1 MMNME
6 TRRFDKKDVKE
17 VAELLKNG
25 KVVAFPTDT
34 VFGLGVIYENEE
46 ALRKLKESKGRPE
59 NKPIPT
65 MVADVEQ
72 MRCIAQMPA
81 EAVALADAF
90 MPGAFTMILKK
101 QERLPDYVTNGF
113 PTVGIRMPDDPFV
126 LRLIKECGKPLLVT
140 SANRSG
146 EETGV
151 RDEQVLEQLDGRIDA
166 IVLGEAKGKL
176 ASTIVDMSEGEPR
189 IVREGPVSADDIKKV
204 IHNA

>member
-1 MMNME
+1 M
-6 TRRFDKKDVKE
+6 
-17 VAELLKNG
+17 
-25 KVVAFPTDT
+25 
-34 VFGLGVIYENEE
+34 
-46 ALRKLKESKGRPE
+46 RKLKESKGRPE

-72 MRCIAQMPA
+72 MKCIAQMPA

-126 LRLIKECGKPLLVT
+126 LHLIKECGKPL
-140 SANRSG
+140 
-146 EETGV
+146 

-176 ASTIVDMSEGEPR
+176 ASTIVDMSEEEPR
-189 IVREGPVSADDIKKV
+189 IVREGPISADDIKSV
-204 IHNA
+204 LHNA

>member
-25 KVVAFPTDT
+25 QVVAFPTDT
-34 VFGLGVIYENEE
+34 VFGLG
-46 ALRKLKESKGRPE
+46 
-59 NKPIPT
+59 
-65 MVADVEQ
+65 
-72 MRCIAQMPA
+72 
-81 EAVALADAF
+81 DAF

-101 QERLPDYVTNGF
+101 QETLPDYVTNGF

-176 ASTIVDMSEGEPR
+176 ASTIVDMSEEEPR
-189 IVREGPVSADDIKKV
+189 IVREGPISADDIKKV
-204 IHNA
+204 LHNA

>member
-1 MMNME
+1 M
-6 TRRFDKKDVKE
+6 K
-17 VAELLKNG
+17 
-25 KVVAFPTDT
+25 
-34 VFGLGVIYENEE
+34 
-46 ALRKLKESKGRPE
+46 
-59 NKPIPT
+59 
-65 MVADVEQ
+65 
-72 MRCIAQMPA
+72 CIAQMPA

-101 QERLPDYVTNGF
+101 QETLPDYVTNGF

-166 IVLGEAKGKL
+166 IVLREAKGKL
-176 ASTIVDMSEGEPR
+176 KAQSLRMISKGCYITHKG
-189 IVREGPVSADDIKKV
+189 
-204 IHNA
+204 

>member
-1 MMNME
+1 ME

-25 KVVAFPTDT
+25 QVVAFPTDT

-72 MRCIAQMPA
+72 MKCIAQMPA

-101 QERLPDYVTNGF
+101 Q
-113 PTVGIRMPDDPFV
+113 
-126 LRLIKECGKPLLVT
+126 
-140 SANRSG
+140 
-146 EETGV
+146 
-151 RDEQVLEQLDGRIDA
+151 DEQVLKQLDGRIDA

-176 ASTIVDMSEGEPR
+176 ASTIVDMSEEEPR
-189 IVREGPVSADDIKKV
+189 IVREGPISADDIKKV
-204 IHNA
+204 LHNA

>member
-1 MMNME
+1 ME

-25 KVVAFPTDT
+25 QVVAFPTDT

-72 MRCIAQMPA
+72 MKCIAQMPA

-90 MPGAFTMILKK
+90 MPGAFTMILK
-101 QERLPDYVTNGF
+101 
-113 PTVGIRMPDDPFV
+113 
-126 LRLIKECGKPLLVT
+126 
-140 SANRSG
+140 NR
-146 EETGV
+146 
-151 RDEQVLEQLDGRIDA
+151 RRCRI
-166 IVLGEAKGKL
+166 
-176 ASTIVDMSEGEPR
+176 M
-189 IVREGPVSADDIKKV
+189 
-204 IHNA
+204 